1 LTIWDVS
8 VIIDTS
14 LREKNILSS
23 KNINLTSIHPY
34 DRVFGV
40 LIRPEQSWKDA
51 ERYRRIP
58 DDGSTGSER
67 RECRWT
73 L

>member
-1 LTIWDVS
+1 M
-8 VIIDTS
+8 
-14 LREKNILSS
+14 NILSS

-40 LIRPEQSWKDA
+40 LIRPKQSWKDA
-51 ERYRRIP
+51 GYKRIP
-58 DDGSTGSER
+58 DDGSTGNER